1 MQLKNTTSLMLMK
14 HMSTSK
20 KGGLDFED
28 IRAVWEEEMNL

>member
-1 MQLKNTTSLMLMK
+1 MLMK

-20 KGGLDFED
+20 NGGLGFED